1 MSKPSISV
9 VIPAFNRATT
19 IRRAIE
25 SVQAQHFAD
34 FEIIVVDDAS
44 TDDTREAVLGLDEPR
59 MRLVVRSVNGGAS
72 AARNSGI
79 RAAKADLIAFLD
91 SDDAWKPDKL
101 RRQFEA
107 MSSPGARPVSCTG
120 AVIHL
125 LDHGETRI
133 KRLEDTPDWA
143 RRLAMDCDL
152 SPGSTQMA
160 ARAVFDEIGLLD
172 ETLPRFEDWDW
183 LLRYTRSRAIL
194 AVSEPLADVYNRR
207 GRLGDIVERSAR
219 LFQSKHQGVF
229 DALAPADRRQALA
242 DLWLQAAGTYAFE
255 RRFACVLR
263 PALQAARY
271 RPFHTAARLTLAVLI
286 RVRRGV
292 T

>member
-9 VIPAFNRATT
+9 IIPAFNRAAT

-25 SVQAQHFAD
+25 SVQAQYFAD
-34 FEIIVVDDAS
+34 FEVIVVDDAS
-44 TDDTREAVLGLDEPR
+44 TDDTREVVLSVNEPR
-59 MRLVVRSVNGGAS
+59 LRLVVRQVNGGAS

-79 RAAKADLIAFLD
+79 RASRADLIAFLD
-91 SDDAWKPDKL
+91 SDDAWKPEKL
-101 RRQFEA
+101 HRQFEA
-107 MSSPGARPVSCTG
+107 MSLPSSRPVSCTG

-133 KRLEDTPDWA
+133 KRLEDTSDWA
-143 RRLAMDCDL
+143 RRLAMECDL
-152 SPGSTQMA
+152 SPGSTQMT
-160 ARAVFDEIGLLD
+160 ARAIFDEIGLFD

-183 LLRYTRSRAIL
+183 LLRYTRSKPIL
-194 AVSEPLADVYNRR
+194 AISEPLAEVYNRR
-207 GRLGDIVERSAR
+207 GRLGDTVERSAR

-255 RRFACVLR
+255 RRYACVLG

-271 RPFHTAARLTLAVLI
+271 RPFHAAARLALAALTQ
-286 RVRRGV
+286 VRRGV

>member
-9 VIPAFNRATT
+9 VIPAFNRAKT

-59 MRLVVRSVNGGAS
+59 MRLVSRSVNGGAS

-160 ARAVFDEIGLLD
+160 ARAVFDEVGLLD

-183 LLRYTRSRAIL
+183 LLRYTRSGAIL

-255 RRFACVLR
+255 RRFTCVLG

-271 RPFHTAARLTLAVLI
+271 RPFHTAARLTLAALI
-286 RVRRGV
+286 HVRRGV